1 MPRDTPPEIQ
11 RAPLQVTARSLLM
24 LGECCILCCI
34 LCCVPGLP
42 LQALESPAIPLSH
55 RKSSPHSA
63 RCCAVLCCTALL
75 QGLVLDVKGIL
86 GARTDVP
93 ALLAQMIT
101 PPEPAALLQ
110 GVEWLCWTAALLD
123 CFVAVHN

>member
-1 MPRDTPPEIQ
+1 
-11 RAPLQVTARSLLM
+11 
-24 LGECCILCCI
+24 
-34 LCCVPGLP
+34 
-42 LQALESPAIPLSH
+42 
-55 RKSSPHSA
+55 
-63 RCCAVLCCTALL
+63 VLRCTALL

-110 GVEWLCWTAALLD
+110 GVQWLWLD
-123 CFVAVHN
+123 CCTAGLLCSGAQSILGWLPASWHWCISAN

>member
-1 MPRDTPPEIQ
+1 MFLGCPCR
-11 RAPLQVTARSLLM
+11 RWSLLQYPC
-24 LGECCILCCI
+24 LTAKA
-34 LCCVPGLP
+34 LP
-42 LQALESPAIPLSH
+42 TL
-55 RKSSPHSA
+55 RG
-63 RCCAVLCCTALL
+63 AVLCCTALL

-110 GVEWLCWTAALLD
+110 GVQWLCWTAALLD